1 MRSIRRIDQEPYNG
15 LARLRLVGTDID
27 GVEWVLGWTIPSYSI
42 IGSVWTFR
50 GELEAIIPLAGDRDE
65 GGGTELR
72 YVVPEGSLAHWVFV
86 RTVISAGGEQ
96 PLRRQLRIE
105 AAGAVIDLA
114 YDPDARVLTLKA
126 SPSEDLPLTYAEN
139 WLSEPFRI
147 LFGQLVSPRLVARQ
161 IPDQAATIFI
171 APIARWIPEA
181 SWAALWDYD
190 TMAQEEFWP
199 TYAQILTHLAES
211 RREARDLEP
220 HQLTRF
226 YEEVIVASR
235 GSRWVWAMTFASVIE
250 GLVKLINPDQLPM
263 NQAALDAFIAHIQDS
278 PEGTEELQGPAIAA
292 VANLGRTSAVDKIR
306 ALENAGV
313 VTSRQRKAWVK
324 LRNKVMHGS
333 LVSPYSSQTEDDR
346 LMALAE
352 MMHALTRE
360 LLRRRTA
367 QAQASESGDNEV
379 S

>member
-1 MRSIRRIDQEPYNG
+1 M
-15 LARLRLVGTDID
+15 
-27 GVEWVLGWTIPSYSI
+27 LGWTVPSYSI
-42 IGSVWTFR
+42 IGSAWTVR
-50 GELEAIIPLAGDRDE
+50 GELDAIVPLVQDRDD
-65 GGGTELR
+65 GAGTELR

-86 RTVISAGGEQ
+86 RTVIAPGGEQ

-126 SPSEDLPLTYAEN
+126 SPSQDLPLTYAEN
-139 WLSEPFRI
+139 WFSEPFRI

-171 APIARWIPEA
+171 APIARRIPEA

-190 TMAQEEFWP
+190 TKALEEFWS
-199 TYAQILTHLAES
+199 TYVQILTHLAES
-211 RREARDLEP
+211 RREACDLNP
-220 HQLTRF
+220 HHITRF

-250 GLVKLINPDQLPM
+250 GLVKLIDPDPLPA
-263 NQAALDAFIAHIQDS
+263 NQAALDAFIAHIQAS
-278 PEGTEELQGPAIAA
+278 PEETEELQGPAIAA
-292 VANLGRTSAVDKIR
+292 VANLDRTSAVDKIR
-306 ALENAGV
+306 ALESAGV
-313 VTSRQRKAWVK
+313 VTSRQRKGWVK

-333 LVSPYSSQTEDDR
+333 LVSPYSSQTEDDQ
-346 LMALAE
+346 LIALAE

-360 LLRRRTA
+360 ILRRSTA
-367 QAQASESGDNEV
+367 SAC
-379 S
+379 